1 LTGRKRLETLGSNLV
16 TMIESINIE
25 DIAPFVSALFM
36 FSLGTVAWFSG
47 RKELLW
53 RLLAIFCYLLTA
65 TSVFVFLASTSPE
78 ITKTLLYTR
87 LTYFVAILSIL
98 LAVYYTDVLTDQ
110 YKKIPFFKWKISAR
124 TYFAATAMIG
134 AAILILLLST
144 KLLISGFEMNHT
156 GEYQVSYGPISYP
169 ILILIVL
176 GMVKISYSINLAYR
190 KSSDINY
197 REFLKLNNLAFH
209 LIYMPSLLVE
219 FIRPDIGIPIQVV
232 VFTAFPVAVTIFY
245 IAILRYQFA
254 HVNDLT
260 IGLEKKVEERTA
272 ELKQAQA
279 KLTQSD
285 KMASLGLLVASVA
298 HEINNPIGS
307 VRSMQNSLTL
317 AVDKLRVVL
326 DNAPDETRNNQK
338 LQDSLRV
345 IDDATRVIDKGTE
358 RVADFVRKLKNF
370 ISLDQSGTQA
380 ADIRQGIEEAIM
392 LIRPRVRDKIKI
404 KTEFDD
410 IPIIKCAPS
419 QLNQVFLNMLVNS
432 AQAIDNEG
440 EIIVGVREYD
450 QKLRISIGDN
460 GCGISQENL
469 NKIYD
474 PGFTTKED
482 GLGIGLGLSISYQI
496 IHDHNG
502 TIVVESEP
510 GIGTTFTIELPID
523 YDFSEK
529 RLGAV

>member
-1 LTGRKRLETLGSNLV
+1 
-16 TMIESINIE
+16 MIESINIE

-47 RKELLW
+47 HKELLW

-65 TSVFVFLASTSPE
+65 TSLCVFLASIAPGIATS
-78 ITKTLLYTR
+78 LLYTR
-87 LTYFVAILSIL
+87 LTFFAGLLSIL
-98 LAVYYTDVLTDQ
+98 LAVYYTDVLTGQ
-110 YKKIPFFKWKISAR
+110 HNRIPLFKWRISTR
-124 TYFAATAMIG
+124 TYFMATAMIG

-156 GEYQVSYGPISYP
+156 GEYRVNYGPISYP
-169 ILILIVL
+169 ILVVIVL
-176 GMVKISYSINLAYR
+176 GMVKISHSINRAYR
-190 KSSDINY
+190 DSSDSNY

-209 LIYMPSLLVE
+209 LIYMPSLMVE
-219 FIRPDIGIPIQVV
+219 FIRPDIGIPIQVL

-254 HVNDLT
+254 RVNDLT
-260 IGLEKKVEERTA
+260 IGLEKKVEERTF

-317 AVDKLRVVL
+317 AVNKLRAVL
-326 DNAPDETRNNQK
+326 DEAPDENRNNQR
-338 LQDSLRV
+338 LQASLRV
-345 IDDATRVIDKGTE
+345 IDDAALVIDEGTE
-358 RVADFVRKLKNF
+358 RVADFIRKLKNF
-370 ISLDQSGTQA
+370 IKLDQSDTQA

-392 LIRPRVRDKIKI
+392 LIRPRIRHKIKI
-404 KTEFDD
+404 KTKFED
-410 IPIIKCAPS
+410 IPIIKCVPS

-432 AQAIDNEG
+432 AQAIENEG
-440 EIIVGVREYD
+440 EIVVGVQECND
-450 QKLRISIGDN
+450 KLRISINDN
-460 GCGISQENL
+460 GCGISQKNL

-474 PGFTTKED
+474 PGFTTKEN

-523 YDFSEK
+523 YDFSK
-529 RLGAV
+529 KQLAAV